1 MMVGIPD
8 PELREVAGGGEE
20 ELVAETLIL
29 EAMRDAILEDASAH
43 ARAAVRAEAAASS
56 GPAALLPP
64 SAGDASRPAGGPGS
78 PGARAAPEPHTGRSG
93 VPVWLSEARRS
104 EIGRLHQHSRSR
116 SQMRQLYLVLA

>member
-1 MMVGIPD
+1 MMMGIPD

-64 SAGDASRPAGGPGS
+64 SAGDASRPAGGAPAARELGLPGS
-78 PGARAAPEPHTGRSG
+78 RTPGGAGCRCGGRT
-93 VPVWLSEARRS
+93 RRR
-104 EIGRLHQHSRSR
+104 GRRR
-116 SQMRQLYLVLA
+116 RRPAWPG